1 MNQTRNEPRY
11 QMDVYFESMPEVDAK
26 QLENFVNALESDQE
40 ECSVTA
46 VDAAELEGITPSE
59 GITITGFMATQG
71 GMGVMGLV
79 HSVPSPGVDVIGAS
93 HLNDEP
99 KQRLMAHRSFALLTV
114 LGSEEADPREKL
126 IFLYKVGAGLCSQGA
141 LGLGLPH
148 SGVCIPG
155 PFLLELIENT
165 KTLKS
170 EDGKQATL
178 WRMIREDAIP
188 EYLLMDIQLL
198 PPPFLAP
205 DADGYGL
212 VMTRGFSHLGFPDLM
227 VLAKSEK
234 EASGLR
240 DLFKVGYECLFAGR
254 PAWALGHTIENSAT
268 KVVYR
273 LVEPPDTF
281 NPPFETFDLLLLSPE
296 SIPKKKLFGIFG

>member
-1 MNQTRNEPRY
+1 VSQTRNDTRY
-11 QMDVYFESMPEVDAK
+11 QMDVYFETTPEINAK
-26 QLENFVNALESDQE
+26 QLEDSVNALEPDQE
-40 ECSVTA
+40 ACSVTVA
-46 VDAAELEGITPSE
+46 GAAELGDITPQE
-59 GITITGFMATQG
+59 GVTITGFMVKQG

-93 HLNDEP
+93 HLNDEQ
-99 KQRLMAHRSFALLTV
+99 KQLLMAHRSFALLTL

-126 IFLYKVGAGLCSQGA
+126 IFLYKIGAGLCSQGA

-155 PFLLELIENT
+155 PFFLELIENT

-178 WRMIREDAIP
+178 WRVIREDAIP

-212 VMTRGFSHLGFPDLM
+212 VITRGFSHLGFPDLM
-227 VLAKSEK
+227 VLAESEK
-234 EASGLR
+234 EANGLR
-240 DLFKVGYECLFAGR
+240 DLFKAGYECLFAGR
-254 PAWALGHTIENSAT
+254 PAWALGHTMENSAT

-281 NPPFETFDLLLLSPE
+281 NPPFETFDLLLLNPE
-296 SIPKKKLFGIFG
+296 SKPKKKLFGIFG